1 MSKRNIIDE
10 VISTEKTRENARK
23 AIPFLIH
30 LALTHKQGTYDDL
43 IKHLG
48 YPAFSGVGKL
58 LGWIEEVVLRLGD
71 VMNIKIPSINALIVN
86 KHGLPSDGFDYVYH
100 SYSKMNEEEKKIFVN
115 GHNRTVFKFPDWDL
129 VLKELGLEPLTI
141 VDPEYIKFLRSF
153 SSSYGGGE
161 GEEHKAIKE
170 YILKNPKSVG
180 IKNVASSEVEYKLA
194 SADRIDVCF
203 ELKDKDHIAVE
214 VKPSTAPQDD
224 IARGIF
230 QCIKYKALLDA
241 ERTLVSGFYQN
252 STLLVLAGSMSKEN
266 KLLASELGINYIEN
280 FKIG

>member
-30 LALTHKQGTYDDL
+30 LALTRKQGTYNDL
-43 IKHLG
+43 TKYLG
-48 YPAFSGVGKL
+48 YTKYRGIGSL
-58 LGWIEEVVLRLGD
+58 LGNIENVILRLND
-71 VMNIKIPSINALIVN
+71 VLNITIPTINALIVN
-86 KHGLPSDGFDYVYH
+86 ASGLPSNGFDFVYPL
-100 SYSKMNEEEKKIFVN
+100 YSEMNEEAKLIFVK
-115 GHNRTVFKFPDWDL
+115 GHNEEAYDFPYWDL

-141 VDPEYIKFLRSF
+141 VDPEYIKSLRSS

-214 VKPSTAPQDD
+214 VKPSTAPQND

-266 KLLASELGINYIEN
+266 KLLASELGINFIEN